1 MTDMSN
7 ISKSYVI
14 EFPLELVFSKWV
26 AEDTVVSP
34 TERLEIEPRVGGDYK
49 LFMNEGSVME
59 GVFTEFRENEHVT
72 YSWNWVGSD
81 ETTEVDV
88 TFQSHADG
96 TEVQLTHSGFLSSTS
111 YDNHA
116 SGWDSYIDGFTTHLK
131 SSA

>member
-1 MTDMSN
+1 MST

-26 AEDTVVSP
+26 AEGTVVSP
-34 TERLEIEPRVGGDYK
+34 PERMEIEPRIGGAYR
-49 LFMNEGSVME
+49 LFMPGGGVME
-59 GVFTEFRENEHVT
+59 GVFSEFAENEHVT

-88 TFQSHADG
+88 TFQSHPDG
-96 TEVQLTHSGFLSSTS
+96 TEIQLTHSGFESSTS

-116 SGWDSYIDGFTTHLK
+116 SGWDSYIDGFRAHLK

>member
-1 MTDMSN
+1 MST

-14 EFPLELVFSKWV
+14 EFPLALVFSKWV

-34 TERLEIEPRVGGDYK
+34 AERMEIEPRIGGAYK
-49 LFMNEGSVME
+49 LFMTGGGVME
-59 GVFTEFRENEHVT
+59 GMFSEFAENEHLT

-88 TFQSHADG
+88 TFQSHPNG
-96 TEVQLTHSGFLSSTS
+96 TEVQITHSGFESSTS

-116 SGWDSYIDGFTTHLK
+116 SGWDSYIEGFTAHIKT
-131 SSA
+131 SG

>member
-1 MTDMSN
+1 MST
-7 ISKSYVI
+7 ISRTYLI

-34 TERLEIEPRVGGDYK
+34 TESLEIEPRIGGTYK

-59 GVFTEFRENEHVT
+59 GVFTQFKENEHVT

-88 TFQSHADG
+88 TFQSHPDG
-96 TEVQLTHSGFLSSTS
+96 SEVQLTHSGFESSTS
-111 YDNHA
+111 LENHA
-116 SGWDSYIDGFTTHLK
+116 AGWDSYIEGF
-131 SSA
+131 SAHIKNSG

>member
-1 MTDMSN
+1 MST

-26 AEDTVVSP
+26 AEDTIVSP
-34 TERLEIEPRVGGDYK
+34 TERLEIEPWIGGAYK

-59 GVFTEFRENEHVT
+59 GVFTEFAENEHVT

-81 ETTEVDV
+81 ETATVDV
-88 TFQSHADG
+88 TFRSHPDG
-96 TEVQLTHSGFLSSTS
+96 TEIQLTHSGFESSTS

-116 SGWDSYIDGFTTHLK
+116 SGWDSYIDGFRAHLK

>member
-1 MTDMSN
+1 MST

-34 TERLEIEPRVGGDYK
+34 AERMEIDPRIGGAYK
-49 LFMNEGSVME
+49 LFMPGGGVME
-59 GVFTEFRENEHVT
+59 GVFSEFAENEHVT

-88 TFQSHADG
+88 TFQSHPNG
-96 TEVQLTHSGFLSSTS
+96 TEVLITHSGFESSTS
-111 YDNHA
+111 YDDHA
-116 SGWDSYIDGFTTHLK
+116 SGWDSYIEGFTAHIK
-131 SSA
+131 NSG